1 MQIETVETNSFEMD
15 YFRFGRGNDT
25 LVILPGLSVQ
35 SVMNVADAVAT
46 AYRLLADDFTI
57 YLFDRR
63 KSFSAPY
70 TVRMMAHDTCEAL
83 RALELDCINLF
94 GTSLG
99 GMTALQIAIDQ
110 PGFVGK
116 LVLGSTS
123 ARVSEEQYRTIEHWI
138 RLAEEGDAAALNL
151 AFGEAIF
158 PPTMFEQ
165 LRELLLDAAKS
176 VTDEELRRFII
187 LAQGIRGFD
196 VLNDLK
202 EITCPTLAIGSSD
215 DQVLGADATL
225 QIAERLGARPDF
237 QLHMY
242 DGYGHAAYDT
252 APDYKERLLRFLVA

>member
-1 MQIETVETNSFEMD
+1 MQIETVETSSFEMD

-35 SVMNVADAVAT
+35 SVMNVADAIAT

-83 RALELDCINLF
+83 RALELDRINLF

-99 GMTALQIAIDQ
+99 GMTA
-110 PGFVGK
+110 
-116 LVLGSTS
+116 
-123 ARVSEEQYRTIEHWI
+123 
-138 RLAEEGDAAALNL
+138 
-151 AFGEAIF
+151 
-158 PPTMFEQ
+158 
-165 LRELLLDAAKS
+165 
-176 VTDEELRRFII
+176 
-187 LAQGIRGFD
+187 
-196 VLNDLK
+196 
-202 EITCPTLAIGSSD
+202 
-215 DQVLGADATL
+215 L

-252 APDYKERLLRFLVA
+252 APDYKERLLRFLIA

>member
-1 MQIETVETNSFEMD
+1 MWRSSNNFGDSVHLREGRARFRRSCLGIAGSARGAAWESSNNFADFEQRHRRRARFRRSCLKIAGFGLAFAKERGARYNDKSLFSRLEAGMQIETVETSSFEMD

-35 SVMNVADAVAT
+35 SVMNVADAIAT

-57 YLFDRR
+57 YIFDRR

-83 RALELDCINLF
+83 RALELDRINLF

-99 GMTALQIAIDQ
+99 GMTA
-110 PGFVGK
+110 
-116 LVLGSTS
+116 
-123 ARVSEEQYRTIEHWI
+123 
-138 RLAEEGDAAALNL
+138 
-151 AFGEAIF
+151 
-158 PPTMFEQ
+158 
-165 LRELLLDAAKS
+165 
-176 VTDEELRRFII
+176 
-187 LAQGIRGFD
+187 
-196 VLNDLK
+196 
-202 EITCPTLAIGSSD
+202 
-215 DQVLGADATL
+215 L

-252 APDYKERLLRFLVA
+252 APDYKERLLRFLIA